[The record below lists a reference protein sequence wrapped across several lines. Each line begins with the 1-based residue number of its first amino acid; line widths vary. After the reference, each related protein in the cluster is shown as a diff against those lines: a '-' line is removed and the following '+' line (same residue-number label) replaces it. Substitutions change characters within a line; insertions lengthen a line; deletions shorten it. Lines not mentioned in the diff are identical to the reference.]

1 MMEKKTEFNELY
13 YFSKISY
20 YCRGRIVKVI
30 QDLKRREGY
39 RLLVNV

>member
-1 MMEKKTEFNELY
+1 MSSITSVKLAIIAED
-13 YFSKISY
+13 
-20 YCRGRIVKVI
+20 RIVKVI